1 MSPLDVLPLQN
12 NGETNNATWGFRRQ
26 PDAVVELQLQVQMNK
41 STTRLLFNNGP
52 LLNNSTSPTVACS
65 EGALG
70 IRECMTNTT
79 GNLFI

>member
-70 IRECMTNTT
+70 IGECMTNTT